1 MNKIILILGIVA
13 LLIIAGCVDN
23 TTSINH
29 CAKLGLQYT
38 GKVLGCNVECIN
50 VTTGQL
56 YRFNA
61 DCKFIGR

>member
-1 MNKIILILGIVA
+1 MNKAILILIIVA
-13 LLIIAGCVDN
+13 LLLIAGCVNN

-38 GKVLGCNVECIN
+38 GKIWGCDVECVN

-56 YRFNA
+56 YKFNA
-61 DCKFIGR
+61 DCRFIK